1 MHLGSIRVLNSVQ
14 KHSARCNVDD
24 AAKQHHA
31 AGSDASSDQ
40 HLLFLPLEEPLESEE
55 REDELSEP
63 EELPLLPEVPLLGM
77 VVSTCCKGPTDSG
90 KILSIN
96 QLTYLCQ
103 PRCRP
108 LRQSH
113 SHATLLLE

>member
-63 EELPLLPEVPLLGM
+63 EELPLLPELGMLM

-90 KILSIN
+90 RILTNN
-96 QLTYLCQ
+96 QLTYLLVPASLQAFEAVSFSC
-103 PRCRP
+103 
-108 LRQSH
+108 H
-113 SHATLLLE
+113 TFA